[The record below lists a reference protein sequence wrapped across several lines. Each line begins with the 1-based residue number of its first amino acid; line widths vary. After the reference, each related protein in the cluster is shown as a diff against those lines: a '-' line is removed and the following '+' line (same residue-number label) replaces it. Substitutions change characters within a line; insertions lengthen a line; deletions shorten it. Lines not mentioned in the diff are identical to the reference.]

1 MRAPINCS
9 ISSSYS
15 QYLCVLAESVL
26 VNLLIFPTALFYI
39 LFGVCSY
46 EIVRTPA
53 INNPHEEEK
62 VLYLSILLYSERGE
76 DTRRHSLIQSIDPSG
91 SWGSIAFVTLI
102 VERKKNH
109 PYEAYF

>member
-9 ISSSYS
+9 ISGSYS

-46 EIVRTPA
+46 EIVHTSA

-62 VLYLSILLYSERGE
+62 VLYLSI
-76 DTRRHSLIQSIDPSG
+76 
-91 SWGSIAFVTLI
+91 
-102 VERKKNH
+102 
-109 PYEAYF
+109 